1 MSPIKFSCRKDDI
14 CSAIS
19 NVSKA
24 VSQKST
30 IAALEGIRLKLSVDT
45 LELTG
50 YDLEIGITTEIETE
64 STDAGEI
71 SLHMKPMKTSI

>member
-1 MSPIKFSCRKDDI
+1 MSYNFIKFTCKKEDI

-24 VSQKST
+24 VSQKSP
-30 IAALEGIRLKLSVDT
+30 IAALEGIKVRLEDNS

-50 YDLEIGITTEIETE
+50 YDLEIGII
-64 STDAGEI
+64 
-71 SLHMKPMKTSI
+71 TSIDCTSECS